1 MATKEL
7 FVIAFDLGGVIFARH
22 NDNRFFKENYL
33 ETELS
38 FGIYT
43 LITDLS

>member
-22 NDNRFFKENYL
+22 NDNRFLKRIISKQ
-33 ETELS
+33 S
-38 FGIYT
+38 FLLVYT
-43 LITDLS
+43 R